1 MENKKIL
8 LMFGVGLIGLALPI
22 AGMTIT
28 PTRNLILGLAP
39 DEAILAL
46 ADKIDGEAGKND
58 EQQQA
63 IENLQQYKDEQI
75 KAEEYKLLQQKEA
88 LEQNDLNEKIKK
100 CNKFKDSCKER
111 IFSLNISIK
120 DKENYLETRYDDLK
134 KDKKRIGDMIENFE
148 KNKINTDSFKKQL
161 KEEEDSIASDESSL
175 KKEQDNLYNLSNG
188 ECKNYENA
196 C

>member
-1 MENKKIL
+1 
-8 LMFGVGLIGLALPI
+8 MFGTGLLFLSLPI

-46 ADKIDGEAGKND
+46 ADKIDEEAGKND

-111 IFSLNISIK
+111 ISSLNISIK

-134 KDKKRIGDMIENFE
+134 KDKKRIEDQIKNFE
-148 KNKINTDSFKKQL
+148 RIKLEHKDSPTDSLRKQL
-161 KEEEDSIASDESSL
+161 KEEEDSIASDEDSL
-175 KKEQDNLYNLSNG
+175 KKEQDNLHNLLNG